1 MKSLR
6 LVVLAILTC
15 SLAKVSWCDGILPAA
30 TGSTL
35 CEGITPKPVQ
45 NPSSCSVAGGA
56 SGSVQL
62 SPSAQTVSHAEVP
75 EGGVTSQALTGLK
88 YSFEVVGGKVG
99 DLVPLLVETNLETSA
114 TGREAF
120 AAADIQVTTMPPLPT
135 VVAVCTDGSCPFGT
149 SFSGTFSVDAVS
161 GRVDTVLLVTQSA
174 VGGLF
179 GGRADALAD
188 PFIFVDPSFAKASN
202 YSLVLSDGIGNG
214 DGGMGSSS
222 GAVPEP
228 ASFALLGVGLA
239 TLGCCCLIKEAIR
252 G

>member
-6 LVVLAILTC
+6 FIILAVLTC
-15 SLAKVSWCDGILPAA
+15 NLAQVSWSDGILPPA

-35 CEGITPKPVQ
+35 CEGITPNPVK
-45 NPSSCSVAGGA
+45 NPSSCSVPGGA
-56 SGSVQL
+56 SGSVLL

-75 EGGVTSQALTGLK
+75 EGGVSSQALTNLK
-88 YSFEVVGGKVG
+88 YFFEVTGGKVG
-99 DLVPLLVETNLETSA
+99 DLVPLLVETNLEASA

-149 SFSGTFSVDAVS
+149 SFSGEFSVNAVS
-161 GRVDTVLLVTQSA
+161 GQIDSVLLVTQSA

-179 GGRADALAD
+179 GGRADALVD
-188 PFIFVDPSFAKASN
+188 PFISVDPSFAGASK
-202 YSLVLSDGIGNG
+202 YSILLSDGVGNG
-214 DGGMGSSS
+214 DGGMGTGS

-239 TLGCCCLIKEAIR
+239 TLGFWSLAKEAIKA
-252 G
+252 